1 MGAGVIIAAAGSGER
16 LGLNQNKILLP
27 LDGVPILV
35 RSIKAFTV
43 YPWVKEIIV
52 VVREE
57 DYRMIQG
64 MLEQWQIKA
73 QLAIGGPR
81 RQDSVAAGI
90 AALRP
95 DLKWV
100 FIHDAARPLVEPGI
114 IAEAYSQVQEHQAVG
129 VAVPVKDTIKLVD
142 EERFVVGTPP
152 RPRLWAIQTPQ
163 VFSSGLIK
171 KAYKRAQRENW
182 EATDDCS
189 LVELLG
195 VKVKLILGSY
205 GNIKITTAEDLD
217 IADAIIGKRS
227 GVDTMDMEKFLESR
241 SVRVGIGCDVHRLVA
256 NRPLILGGVTLDY
269 HLGLEGHSDADA
281 AVHALMDAL
290 LGAAGLGDIG
300 RHFPDTDPRYKGIS
314 SIVFLE
320 QVTEKLNQLGCAV
333 GNADLVIVAQQPRL
347 AGYTAQMKRNLAK
360 AMKIPESRIN
370 IKATTT
376 EGLGFCGRGEGIAA
390 WATVTVLC

>member
-1 MGAGVIIAAAGSGER
+1 
-16 LGLNQNKILLP
+16 
-27 LDGVPILV
+27 
-35 RSIKAFTV
+35 
-43 YPWVKEIIV
+43 
-52 VVREE
+52 
-57 DYRMIQG
+57 
-64 MLEQWQIKA
+64 
-73 QLAIGGPR
+73 
-81 RQDSVAAGI
+81 
-90 AALRP
+90 
-95 DLKWV
+95 
-100 FIHDAARPLVEPGI
+100 
-114 IAEAYSQVQEHQAVG
+114 
-129 VAVPVKDTIKLVD
+129 
-142 EERFVVGTPP
+142 
-152 RPRLWAIQTPQ
+152 
-163 VFSSGLIK
+163 
-171 KAYKRAQRENW
+171 
-182 EATDDCS
+182 
-189 LVELLG
+189 
-195 VKVKLILGSY
+195 
-205 GNIKITTAEDLD
+205 
-217 IADAIIGKRS
+217 
-227 GVDTMDMEKFLESR
+227 
-241 SVRVGIGCDVHRLVA
+241 VGIGCDVHRLVA